1 MLMTPVPETN
11 KHVHSWWIQ
20 RRTSLVDD
28 VSDEPL
34 IVKNKIKR

>member
-11 KHVHSWWIQ
+11 KHVQCWWIQ

-28 VSDEPL
+28 VSGRT
-34 IVKNKIKR
+34 VNR